1 MYNIVC
7 LATASTEVEEFVQN
21 PGVVKTY
28 LDKYTPAVIGFL
40 VQIIVAIIVLLVG
53 IKIIKSVVKVIKKGF
68 DRSHI
73 DDGVGTFLTS
83 LIKYALYFI
92 GIYFVII
99 DRVRTE
105 CAITEVLSW
114 IYAKYTAMICS
125 YPDIVE
131 TVLGDGIYAM

>member
-73 DDGVGTFLTS
+73 DD
-83 LIKYALYFI
+83 
-92 GIYFVII
+92 
-99 DRVRTE
+99 
-105 CAITEVLSW
+105 
-114 IYAKYTAMICS
+114 
-125 YPDIVE
+125 
-131 TVLGDGIYAM
+131 

>member
-53 IKIIKSVVKVIKKGF
+53 CAKKKPKRFLGF
-68 DRSHI
+68 
-73 DDGVGTFLTS
+73 
-83 LIKYALYFI
+83 
-92 GIYFVII
+92 
-99 DRVRTE
+99 
-105 CAITEVLSW
+105 IT
-114 IYAKYTAMICS
+114 K
-125 YPDIVE
+125 
-131 TVLGDGIYAM
+131 TV